1 MARQIVHSY
10 EEWAAALTDEQL
22 ARRLHQAADSIKW
35 GDARERSAIFTE
47 SANRLGWPMDRNPEY
62 GDAPTLKLG
71 EAPGSAEPTTP
82 AATATPA
89 ADAADQEAPAGRAP
103 RRKRTGDPR
112 ADRKATAA

>member
-1 MARQIVHSY
+1 MARQIVNSY

-35 GDARERSAIFTE
+35 GDAKERSAIFTE
-47 SANRLGWPMDRNPEY
+47 AGNRLGWPMSRNPEY

-71 EAPGSAEPTTP
+71 DAPAPAEIP
-82 AATATPA
+82 AADATPA

-103 RRKRTGDPR
+103 RRRKTGDPR
-112 ADRKATAA
+112 ADRKANAA